1 MANSIRQIRM
11 DERLWN
17 SVLRAAANEGARRGK
32 PYSASEWVRSAVE
45 EKLEVEALAQET
57 GATTDG

>member
-1 MANSIRQIRM
+1 MAIRQIRM
-11 DERLWN
+11 NDELWG

-32 PYSASEWVRSAVE
+32 PYSASEWVRAAIAD
-45 EKLEVEALAQET
+45 KLEVEGLAQET